1 MEVEDVSLLRLA
13 RLPQPGEGELP
24 QGVVL
29 AALLP
34 VVGQTE
40 GPVLL
45 ARVYCVRPVTGAL
58 GLASLNLL

>member
-1 MEVEDVSLLRLA
+1 MEVEDVSLLRLP

-34 VVGQTE
+34 GVPQAE

-45 ARVYCVRPVTGAL
+45 T
-58 GLASLNLL
+58 

>member
-1 MEVEDVSLLRLA
+1 MEVEDVSLLGLP

-34 VVGQTE
+34 CVPQAE
-40 GPVLL
+40 GPVFLTRIH
-45 ARVYCVRPVTGAL
+45 RVGPVASAF
-58 GLASLNLL
+58 GLAPLNLL